1 MVDIECKDDYIKV
14 KKENMIKQY
23 KFKTKPYEHQL
34 EALEKSWAQ
43 DTYALFMEMGTGKS
57 KVLVD
62 NIAMLYDRGAVRGA
76 LIIAPKG
83 VYKNWTD
90 IEFPVHL
97 PDHIET
103 NMVLWSANITNKKK
117 AELDTLFDDTHKLK
131 VLIMNVEAFS
141 TKKGLD
147 FAHSFLNIF
156 LGRALIGIDESTTIK
171 SPTAKRTKNIL
182 KIGELAKYRRILT
195 GSPVTKSPLDLY
207 TQCKFLDPFH
217 LGHTSYYDY
226 RSRYAKMLERNFSG
240 RRVQIVT
247 GYQRLPEL
255 AKKLEKFS
263 YRVLKKDCL
272 DLPDKVFTK
281 RYVELSEEQKR
292 IYKQMKEMALAT
304 LADGKLMST
313 INVITQL
320 MRLHQITCGHFKAD
334 DGTIRNL
341 SNYRIDSLMQ
351 LLEETEGKVIIWANY
366 REDIKNI
373 VNSLKKAY
381 GEAST
386 VEYHGGVDTT
396 LRQENIALFQEKN
409 GPTRYFVGNAQTGG
423 YGITL
428 TAANTVVYYSNNYD
442 LEKRL
447 QSEDRAHRIGQ
458 TGSVTYVD
466 LIAENTVDDKIVK
479 ALRSKINIANEI
491 MGEDINDWI

>member
-1 MVDIECKDDYIKV
+1 
-14 KKENMIKQY
+14 
-23 KFKTKPYEHQL
+23 
-34 EALEKSWAQ
+34 
-43 DTYALFMEMGTGKS
+43 
-57 KVLVD
+57 
-62 NIAMLYDRGAVRGA
+62 
-76 LIIAPKG
+76 
-83 VYKNWTD
+83 
-90 IEFPVHL
+90 
-97 PDHIET
+97 
-103 NMVLWSANITNKKK
+103 
-117 AELDTLFDDTHKLK
+117 
-131 VLIMNVEAFS
+131 
-141 TKKGLD
+141 
-147 FAHSFLNIF
+147 
-156 LGRALIGIDESTTIK
+156 
-171 SPTAKRTKNIL
+171 
-182 KIGELAKYRRILT
+182 
-195 GSPVTKSPLDLY
+195 
-207 TQCKFLDPFH
+207 
-217 LGHTSYYDY
+217 
-226 RSRYAKMLERNFSG
+226 MLERNFSG

-428 TAANTVVYYSNNYD
+428 TAANTVIYYSNNYD

-458 TGSVTYVD
+458 TGSVTYID
-466 LIAENTVDDKIVK
+466 LVAEKTIDERIIKSLK
-479 ALRSKINIANEI
+479 SKINIANEI
-491 MGEDINDWI
+491 MGEDIKDWI